1 MGMPLLNWELMYV
14 DALTVSLTCG
24 PKSLPLW
31 VGPLWVGPLWVGGVA
46 VAPLICF
53 SLLSSQ

>member
-1 MGMPLLNWELMYV
+1 MGMPLLNWELMHV

-24 PKSLPLW
+24 PKSLPPW